1 MFPSVPDLKRLGK
14 TIGIFCTTLVLA
26 FPVCAIAAP
35 LKILSPTTGAGVGE
49 QMLNVEYAY
58 DPSIFGQ
65 SPEVELKVDGLDA
78 TATRGMRVKGSAPQA
93 SAADEAPTT
102 LTEVKPLRIP
112 ARDCEI
118 QVVVTALDG
127 SKHTASV
134 RVKWSGSTVAAPQE
148 GGLFIL
154 AIGVS
159 EYQDDT
165 ITRLQLPAKD
175 AKDFAAFAAMQEGGY
190 YTKAEVRTLLNGEAT
205 RDAIYD
211 ALDWIRGSVTEN
223 DTAMIFLAGHGIG
236 DGGQFFF
243 VPHDADDEKIRRS
256 CFPFSE
262 LQDTATGL
270 SGRAIVFLDAC
281 HSGGVGGGGSVS
293 TAISAVLAG
302 WQKAQ
307 SNKGAVIF
315 ASSTGDQVSFEK
327 LEWMN
332 GAFTKALLEGLK
344 GEAHP
349 EKAGPISIALLESYV
364 ARRVKELTSEQQ
376 TPTTTRSMDLT
387 DFDFALAG
395 DARSEKARLEED
407 AFLKEAERLAV
418 EAVRDAFIAQQILLQ
433 RDKQIRDL
441 QEVNSDGL
449 FDEKI
454 ATYKQEVADKSATL
468 QKSVSTLNDISSR
481 NSIIVGK
488 ALSMREEE
496 LSNQLK
502 TAPKQTAEIATSA
515 MSSLKEQIKLP
526 TSY

>member
-1 MFPSVPDLKRLGK
+1 MRLRRSFAFA
-14 TIGIFCTTLVLA
+14 TAGILIALS
-26 FPVCAIAAP
+26 AIAHSAT
-35 LKILSPTTGAGVGE
+35 LKILSPATGAGVGE

-58 DPSIFGQ
+58 DPSFFGP
-65 SPEVELKVDGLDA
+65 SPKVELKIDGLDA
-78 TATRGMRVKGSAPQA
+78 TATRGMRVKGTAPQA
-93 SAADEAPTT
+93 SSLAAPAASV
-102 LTEVKPLRIP
+102 TEVKPLRIP
-112 ARDCEI
+112 PRDCEI
-118 QVVVTALDG
+118 QVVITALDG

-134 RVKWSGSTVAAPQE
+134 RVKWNGQSVSATKE
-148 GGLFIL
+148 GGLYIL

-159 EYQDDT
+159 EYQDDS

-190 YTKAEVRTLLNGEAT
+190 YSKAQTRTLLNEQAT

-211 ALDWIRGSVTEN
+211 ALDWMRVSVTED
-223 DTAMIFLAGHGIG
+223 DTAMIFLAGHGLD

-243 VPHDADDEKIRRS
+243 VPHDADDDKIRRS

-262 LQDTATGL
+262 LQSTATGL
-270 SGRAIVFLDAC
+270 SGRTIVFLDAC

-293 TAISAVLAG
+293 NAISAVLAG

-307 SNKGAVIF
+307 SSKGAVIF

-349 EKAGPISIALLESYV
+349 QKAGPISIALLESYV
-364 ARRVKELTSEQQ
+364 ARRVKDLTSGQQ
-376 TPTTTRSMDLT
+376 TPTITRSMDLT

-395 DARSEKARLEED
+395 DARSEKVRLEED
-407 AFLKEAERLAV
+407 AFIKEAERRAV

-454 ATYKQEVADKSATL
+454 ANYQQEVTDKKSTL
-468 QKSVSTLNDISSR
+468 QKSVSTLNEISSR

-496 LSNQLK
+496 LSSQLK
-502 TAPKQTAEIATSA
+502 TAPKQTAEVAISA
-515 MSSLKEQIKLP
+515 MSALKEQVNLP

>member
-1 MFPSVPDLKRLGK
+1 MRLRGVFACVAGV
-14 TIGIFCTTLVLA
+14 IWFA
-26 FPVCAIAAP
+26 WPVIAHSAP
-35 LKILSPTTGAGVGE
+35 LKILSPTTGAGVNQ

-58 DPSIFGQ
+58 DPSVFGAT
-65 SPEVELKVDGLDA
+65 PKVELKIDGLDA
-78 TATRGMRVKGSAPQA
+78 TATRGMRVKGTAPQA
-93 SAADEAPTT
+93 ASPTGEPASV
-102 LTEVKPLRIP
+102 TEVKPLRIP
-112 ARDCEI
+112 SRDCEI

-127 SKHTASV
+127 SEHIATV
-134 RVKWSGSTVAAPQE
+134 RVKWNGQSVSATKE
-148 GGLFIL
+148 GGLYIL

-165 ITRLQLPAKD
+165 ISRLQLPAKD
-175 AKDFAAFAAMQEGGY
+175 AKDFAAFASMQEGGF
-190 YTKAEVRTLLNGEAT
+190 YTKSQARTLLNEQAT
-205 RDAIYD
+205 RDTIYD
-211 ALDWIRGSVTEN
+211 ALEWIRNSVTEN
-223 DTAMIFLAGHGIG
+223 DTAMIFLAGHGLD

-262 LQDTATGL
+262 LQSTATGL

-293 TAISAVLAG
+293 NAISAVLAG

-307 SNKGAVIF
+307 SSKGAVIF

-349 EKAGPISIALLESYV
+349 QKAGPISIALLESYV
-364 ARRVKELTSEQQ
+364 ARRVKELTSGQQ

-407 AFLKEAERLAV
+407 AFIKEAERLAV

-454 ATYKQEVADKSATL
+454 ATYQQEVADKRSTL
-468 QKSVSTLNDISSR
+468 QKSVSTLNEISSR

-502 TAPKQTAEIATSA
+502 TAPKQTAEVAISA
-515 MSSLKEQIKLP
+515 MSALKEKVKLP